1 MGVFSA
7 VVHGD
12 LHFCDIVFVHIN
24 PLEKST
30 KMSTQMEELKKGWA
44 MFDKDGSQEIDMD
57 EFKSFMNSDVV
68 TKQVGG
74 ALDNDLI
81 EKIFKAID
89 VSGDGKI
96 DFKEFMKVIH
106 EKEDGHLEI
115 RIKLNQ

>member
-1 MGVFSA
+1 MGTCTCDYSICTQKNEKKESNMSA
-7 VVHGD
+7 
-12 LHFCDIVFVHIN
+12 
-24 PLEKST
+24 
-30 KMSTQMEELKKGWA
+30 QMEELKKGWA

-57 EFKSFMNSDVV
+57 EFKGFMNSEVV

-74 ALDNDLI
+74 ALENSLI

-115 RIKLNQ
+115 RIKLTQ